1 MQPGYAVMYRVVRS
15 RAILASLIIPFPLRS
30 IDSSKYTVQFEGFLK
45 NSCAFRNRFDF
56 LFWCTPVL

>member
-1 MQPGYAVMYRVVRS
+1 MYRVVRS

-45 NSCAFRNRFDF
+45 NSCAFSNRFDF
-56 LFWCTPVL
+56 LFWCTLVL